1 MEIYVGRC
9 ASSGEWSCE
18 IRVRYF
24 TFITFESCVKFERIA
39 MKKLGEDVVVAFLG
53 VMSAI
58 DPHLK
63 YMQHH
68 SLELSSYTMISCI
81 KLKQSGGWDF

>member
-1 MEIYVGRC
+1 MSGDVPLPVSGAVKLEC
-9 ASSGEWSCE
+9 AILHSLPSCG
-18 IRVRYF
+18 
-24 TFITFESCVKFERIA
+24 SCMKFERIA